1 MSKLLFIIFLLPLY
15 AFGASN
21 GSGEYDIIPRTINF
35 LIFVGILYY
44 FVATPFKNFTKPYC
58 KNSSKLDEI
67 QKTFR
72 K

>member
-44 FVATPFKNFTKPYC
+44 FVATPFKNF
-58 KNSSKLDEI
+58 
-67 QKTFR
+67 
-72 K
+72 